1 MNEKFHNS
9 IKKAGEEISLSHEE
23 RARMRR
29 TLFSYMEMKP
39 ASTRAD
45 SSTRGGPL
53 RTNASAPVLTFGWF
67 FTMRPVTATLVLALF
82 ISSAGVSYAAE
93 DALPG
98 DILYA
103 IKTRVNEPVKGA
115 LAVSASAKTAW
126 AMGVAGERVKEAA
139 TLAAEGRL
147 ESATQGELRAD
158 FERHAQKATAAM
170 EESEG
175 ASPEVSGEAAV
186 RFEAQL
192 SEYEN
197 VLAQIGAAKGVDVVA
212 LTSSVKNEREHVAI
226 VRARAESR
234 FDSNEKDREAAT
246 RMGIAARAHLGT
258 SVRLARAVSK
268 SLSLSSAELVA
279 AQLEDASSTISAG
292 EDFAEREAISDAR
305 GAFRKAISATEKL
318 GVFLQTSSDI
328 HARTGL
334 VVGEPRK
341 SKRGGSGE
349 ERGDSA
355 QTVRAAAT
363 MSVSV
368 TSLASTSAAET
379 GTSTDVRK
387 REGDEQ
393 EKQEETEDRDEQTL
407 PVSVPVHISF

>member
-9 IKKAGEEISLSHEE
+9 IKRAGEDVSLSHEE
-23 RARMRR
+23 HARMRR
-29 TLFSYMEMKP
+29 TLHAYMAMK
-39 ASTRAD
+39 
-45 SSTRGGPL
+45 PL
-53 RTNASAPVLTFGWF
+53 RTFAPTPVPEYGWF
-67 FTMRPVTATLVLALF
+67 FTMRPVAATLVLALF

-126 AMGVAGERVKEAA
+126 EMDVAGERVKEAA

-147 ESATQGELRAD
+147 ESGTQGELRAD
-158 FERHAQKATAAM
+158 FEHHAQEATAAM
-170 EESEG
+170 EEGESS
-175 ASPEVSGEAAV
+175 SPETSGEAAA

-197 VLAQIGAAKGVDVVA
+197 VLAQIGAAKDVDVAA

-234 FDSNEKDREAAT
+234 FDSDEKDREAAA
-246 RMGIAARAHLGT
+246 RMGIAARAHLDT

-268 SLSLSSAELVA
+268 SLSSSSAELVA

-318 GVFLQTSSDI
+318 GVFLKTSSDI

-341 SKRGGSGE
+341 SKRGKNEE
-349 ERGDSA
+349 ERGDSR
-355 QTVRAAAT
+355 TVRAAAT
-363 MSVSV
+363 LSAPATLS
-368 TSLASTSAAET
+368 ATSAVET
-379 GTSTDVRK
+379 GTSTDVQK
-387 REGDEQ
+387 RDEDEQ
-393 EKQEETEDRDEQTL
+393 EKQEETEDGGERTL